1 MSEQRISPLNRRLAE
16 RDLAANALGI
26 VLVEAQ
32 AGYARAEL
40 KLEPHH
46 GNAHGMCHGG
56 VIFTLADSTFG
67 HACNGHDRKTVASG
81 ADIDFLRPGQIG
93 TTLTAEAVETAI
105 SGRTGIYDIT
115 VRDADNAVVA
125 VMRGRSRVIGA
136 SVSPD

>member
-1 MSEQRISPLNRRLAE
+1 LSEQRISPLNRRLAE

>member
-1 MSEQRISPLNRRLAE
+1 MREDKISPPNRWLEA
-16 RDLAANALGI
+16 RDAAAQALGI
-26 VLVEAQ
+26 VLLEAR

-40 KLEPHH
+40 RLEPHH

-81 ADIDFLRPGQIG
+81 ADIDFLRPGLIG
-93 TTLTAEAVETAI
+93 ITLTAEAIESAV

-115 VRDADNAVVA
+115 VTDPDGAVVA
-125 VMRGRSRVIGA
+125 VMRGRSRVICG
-136 SVSPD
+136 SFDS